1 MNAAEKLSAFLM
13 KGKLENVP
21 EETVIFTKQ
30 LLFKTVAGMLAGT
43 RSLAG
48 ERIINYFR
56 KEKLAEEVGVIG
68 YDFKTSLEKAVLMNG
83 ISSHTSELED
93 DVFPSAVSDI
103 TLFPVIFPLAEKLKL
118 TGKEF
123 LEACIY
129 GFEVLNRIGI
139 FAIASRGTDGLPY
152 YGPVGAAAISAKA
165 LRLTEKQAQSAI
177 GIAIGR
183 AAGNLTN
190 FGTDAHYLQSA
201 FACRDGLDASLCA
214 KEDMTGG
221 PFIEKWL
228 GDLLEGTPLDFSPM
242 TTGLGKAPWFI
253 HKIWVK
259 KYPCCFLTHRQLD
272 ILSTL
277 IKKKNF
283 SWSEV
288 ASIEVEAGP
297 LDAPLCDRPSPK
309 TADDAKFSFQHVL
322 SAMMLD
328 GGISIN
334 TFTPEKVND
343 PQYIES
349 RKKISVKVH
358 EEWPKEIQSGVAK
371 VSVILKSGK
380 TLSGEMAQPFGG
392 EKLPLTHQQ
401 FVDLFD
407 IYTQGILTAENG
419 KKVVDIIM
427 NIEKYQDLNKLNRL
441 LQQNLMPR
449 KKS

>member
-1 MNAAEKLSAFLM
+1 MNAAEKLSAFLV
-13 KGKLENVP
+13 KGRLENVP
-21 EETVIFTKQ
+21 EETVIFIKQ
-30 LLFKTVAGMLAGT
+30 LIFKTVAGMLAGT

-56 KEKLAEEVGVIG
+56 KEKVAEEVSVIG

-93 DVFPSAVSDI
+93 NVFPGAVSDI

-129 GFEVLNRIGI
+129 GFEVMNRIAI
-139 FAIASRGTDGLPY
+139 FAIASKGLDGLPY
-152 YGPVGAAAISAKA
+152 YGPIGAAAISAKA
-165 LRLTEKQAQSAI
+165 LRLTERQAQSAV

-183 AAGNLTN
+183 AAGTLTN

-201 FACRDGLDASLCA
+201 FACRDGLDAGLLA
-214 KEDMTGG
+214 KADMTGG
-221 PFIEKWL
+221 PLIEKWL
-228 GDLLEGTPLDFSPM
+228 GDLFEGVPLDFSPM
-242 TTGLGKAPWFI
+242 TTDLGKAPWFI

-277 IKKKNF
+277 KKEKNF

-288 ASIEVEAGP
+288 ASIEAEAGP
-297 LDAPLCDRPSPK
+297 LDGPLCDRPSPK
-309 TADDAKFSFQHVL
+309 TVDDAKFSFQHVFA
-322 SAMMLD
+322 AMMID
-328 GGISIN
+328 GAISID
-334 TFTPEKVND
+334 TFTPEKVTD

-358 EEWPKEIQSGVAK
+358 KNWPRVIQSGVAK

-380 TLSGEMAQPFGG
+380 VLSGEMEQPFGG
-392 EKLPLTHQQ
+392 EKLPLSHQQ
-401 FVDLFD
+401 FVDLFNKF
-407 IYTQGILTAENG
+407 TKGILTSENG
-419 KKVVDIIM
+419 NKVINIIM
-427 NIEKYQDLNKLNRL
+427 NIEKYKDLKELNNIITAGL
-441 LQQNLMPR
+441 I
-449 KKS
+449 KK